1 MLVSDEVRQLSD
13 ANELRRYGPGFPL
26 ILNDQWKVW
35 RSHENYFSG
44 RCHHPSYCRPRLG
57 PGMFMVKVSVA
68 PGHCRA
74 GDNSAGGSAN
84 TANVELKMVSVST
97 NEQYYWR
104 YSLTTV
110 RAA

>member
-57 PGMFMVKVSVA
+57 TGVFMVKVSVLRGIVGLVTIA
-68 PGHCRA
+68 PAEVQTRRTS
-74 GDNSAGGSAN
+74 N
-84 TANVELKMVSVST
+84 
-97 NEQYYWR
+97 
-104 YSLTTV
+104 
-110 RAA
+110 